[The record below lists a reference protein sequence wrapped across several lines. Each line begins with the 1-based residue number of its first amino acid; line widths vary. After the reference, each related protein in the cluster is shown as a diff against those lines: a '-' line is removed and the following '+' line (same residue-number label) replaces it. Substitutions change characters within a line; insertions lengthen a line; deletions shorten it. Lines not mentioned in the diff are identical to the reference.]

1 MFIDPRSSLF
11 VLAPESTMMARLR
24 RSVGKTDQ
32 ASYKDAV
39 STGLLRFK
47 LNFEM
52 RQRRKSRQPE
62 PDIIPLDPAKA
73 RQLVFQRAAKLLAA
87 KQRSV
92 AEMRARLLEGRG
104 ATKANVEEVIA
115 RLSEY
120 GYLDDAKFA
129 QSYASLRL
137 RERPIGR
144 RRLERDLWLKKIDKQ
159 TAEAALDEVFEAKP
173 EDDLIDR
180 AIAKR
185 VRLRGK
191 PKTRE
196 DAKKLF
202 DHLLRQGFEVEL
214 VSEKV
219 RALLKSEVEPDAE

>member
-1 MFIDPRSSLF
+1 MRR
-11 VLAPESTMMARLR
+11 RLKAQ
-24 RSVGKTDQ
+24 GTA
-32 ASYKDAV
+32 ASV
-39 STGLLRFK
+39 STA
-47 LNFEM
+47 
-52 RQRRKSRQPE
+52 
-62 PDIIPLDPAKA
+62 PLDPAKA
-73 RQLVFQRAAKLLAA
+73 RERVFQRAAKLLAA

-92 AEMRARLLEGRG
+92 EELRERLLEGRG

-115 RLSEY
+115 RLREY

-144 RRLERDLWLKKIDKQ
+144 RRLQRDLWLKKIDKT
-159 TAEAALDEVFEAKP
+159 TAEAALDEVFESTP
-173 EDDLIDR
+173 EEDLIAR

-185 VRLRGK
+185 IRLRGK

-202 DHLLRQGFEVEL
+202 DHLLRQGFEFDL

-219 RALLKSEVEPDAE
+219 RALSKQDESATDEHG